1 MLAFSSDDLHSS
13 GNSVPHWKLDCHNMI
28 TRNAKLQLE
37 IWTKAEPQKSANISS
52 KLQNMYKPTTLVLK
66 KKKK

>member
-1 MLAFSSDDLHSS
+1 MITTQVVIRYLMF
-13 GNSVPHWKLDCHNMI
+13 HWKLDRNYMI

-37 IWTKAEPQKSANISS
+37 IWTKAEPHKSANIST
-52 KLQNMYKPTTLVLK
+52 KLQDMYKPTTIVLK

>member
-1 MLAFSSDDLHSS
+1 
-13 GNSVPHWKLDCHNMI
+13 MI

-37 IWTKAEPQKSANISS
+37 IWTKAEPHKSANIST
-52 KLQNMYKPTTLVLK
+52 KLQDMYKPTTIVLK